1 MRTVRSRVDVSQLPT
16 VAFGPRDMMW
26 WGTIG
31 FMAIEGTTLFI
42 CAASYLYLRLN
53 FYTWPPEHTLRPALF
68 WPTLQV
74 AAMFLSN
81 VPQGLAHRAAL
92 NLDLGGVRR
101 WMLVVSILSIAFV
114 AIRWQE
120 FLAINARWDTN
131 AYGSIMWIT
140 LGFHGTI
147 LLLQA
152 IETMIFTIFLF
163 GDRIEEKHFSDV
175 VDSAFYWYFMTGS
188 WIVLYPVVFLTPLIL

>member
-1 MRTVRSRVDVSQLPT
+1 
-16 VAFGPRDMMW
+16 
-26 WGTIG
+26 
-31 FMAIEGTTLFI
+31 
-42 CAASYLYLRLN
+42 
-53 FYTWPPEHTLRPALF
+53 
-68 WPTLQV
+68 
-74 AAMFLSN
+74 
-81 VPQGLAHRAAL
+81 
-92 NLDLGGVRR
+92 
-101 WMLVVSILSIAFV
+101 V

-152 IETMIFTIFLF
+152 IETVIFTIFLL

>member
-1 MRTVRSRVDVSQLPT
+1 MRTARSSVDVSRLPT
-16 VAFGPRDMMW
+16 AAFGPRDMMW
-26 WGTIG
+26 WGTVG

-53 FYTWPPEHTLRPALF
+53 FYSWPPEHTLRPALF

-74 AAMFLSN
+74 VAMLLSN

-92 NLDLGGVRR
+92 ELDLGRVRR

-152 IETMIFTIFLF
+152 IETVIFTMFLF

-175 VDSAFYWYFMTGS
+175 VDSASYWYFMTGS
-188 WIVLYPVVFLTPLIL
+188 WIVLYPVVFLTPVIL

>member
-1 MRTVRSRVDVSQLPT
+1 MRVARPRIDVSRLPT

-26 WGTIG
+26 WGTVG

-53 FYTWPPEHTLRPALF
+53 FETWPPEHTLRPALF

-74 AAMFLSN
+74 TLMLLSN
-81 VPQGLAHRAAL
+81 VPQALAHRAAL
-92 NLDLGGVRR
+92 ALDLGAVRR
-101 WMLVVSILSIAFV
+101 WMVVVSALSLAFV

-120 FLAINARWDTN
+120 FLAVNARWDTN
-131 AYGSIMWIT
+131 AYGSIMWTT

-152 IETMIFTIFLF
+152 IETVIFTIFLF
-163 GDRIEEKHFSDV
+163 GDRLEEKHFSDV

-188 WIVLYPVVFLTPLIL
+188 WIVLYPVVFLTPLIT